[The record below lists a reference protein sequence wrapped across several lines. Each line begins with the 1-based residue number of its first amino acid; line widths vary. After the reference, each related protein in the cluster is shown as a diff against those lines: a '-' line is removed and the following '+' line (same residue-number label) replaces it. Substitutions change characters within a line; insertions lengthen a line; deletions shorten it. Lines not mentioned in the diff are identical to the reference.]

1 MQDLDPSPG
10 GGGPR
15 ALGSALRRWTALLS
29 RRGIEGAGGD
39 VRRLVAAV
47 LDVPMAAILSE
58 PRRVLSDAELA
69 TLDSYVAR
77 RADREPV
84 SRILG
89 RRDFYGRSF
98 TISPATLDPRPES
111 ETLIAAALQIVREEG
126 WQQDTLRILDVG
138 TGSGCLLLTLLCEL
152 GEGSG
157 VGTDVSAEA
166 LAVARTNAVRLGVAE
181 RASWQLADALETV
194 CGPFHIM
201 VANPPYVRTAAI
213 ARLEPGVRSF
223 DPIVSLEGGAD
234 GLAVYRR
241 LAPRIQSVVPN
252 GWVILEVGFDQA
264 DEVLSIVSGAC
275 GPRGAARIGVYLDVA
290 GRRRCVAVKTRTRA
304 DA

>member
-1 MQDLDPSPG
+1 MPDLDPGPG

-15 ALGSALRRWTALLS
+15 TLGSALRRWTALLS
-29 RRGIEGAGGD
+29 RRGIQGAGGD

-47 LDVPMAAILSE
+47 LDVPMAAVLSE
-58 PRRVLSDAELA
+58 PRRLLSDAELA
-69 TLDSYVAR
+69 TVDGYVAR

-98 TISPATLDPRPES
+98 IISPATLDPRPES
-111 ETLIAAALQIVREEG
+111 ETLIAAALEIVREEG
-126 WQQDTLRILDVG
+126 WQRDTLRILDVG

-152 GEGSG
+152 GMASG
-157 VGTDVSAEA
+157 VGTDISAEA

-201 VANPPYVRTAAI
+201 LANPPYVRTAAV
-213 ARLEPGVRSF
+213 AHLEPEVCNF
-223 DPIVSLEGGAD
+223 DPIVSLDGGAD

-241 LAPRIQSVVPN
+241 LVPRTRSVVPN

-264 DEVLSIVSGAC
+264 DKVLSIVSAAC
-275 GPRGAARIGVYLDVA
+275 GPYGAAQVAVRLDVA
-290 GRRRCVAVKTRTRA
+290 GKRRCVAVKTRTQV